1 MSILAKGSQVLS
13 GDAASPE
20 VFLAITGVEE
30 INPPNPTYASL
41 PTTNHDTTELST
53 TSEPG
58 LVTGGD
64 VTFLYVVDNTDT
76 KQDLL
81 ETDKVARTKR
91 NYKTSIPTS
100 PVDEQAFQAWV
111 KNIEPMTPVDD
122 IYRKRCTLEISG
134 PVT

>member
-1 MSILAKGSQVLS
+1 MSILAKGSQLLS

-30 INPPNPTYASL
+30 INPPNPTMASL
-41 PTTNHDTTELST
+41 ATTNHDTTDAST

-58 LVTGGD
+58 LLTGGD
-64 VTFLYVVDNTDT
+64 VTVLYVDDPSDA
-76 KQDLL
+76 KQVLL
-81 ETDKVARTKR
+81 ETDFAARTKR

-100 PVDEQAFQAWV
+100 PADEQLFNGWV
-111 KNIEPMTPVDD
+111 KNVERLTPVDD
-122 IYRKRCTLEISG
+122 IYRKRATIEISG